1 MKAFYRALINFL
13 GHNCLTVVV
22 FALSILSSLTLNEEV
37 GQKVGQKYSTVRDT
51 EGCCWLARSFSSS
64 YLVDGNRPILVS
76 MCGIEVVLLCCFFL
90 FAAVQCKEHSSD
102 LSANL

>member
-37 GQKVGQKYSTVRDT
+37 GQKVGLR
-51 EGCCWLARSFSSS
+51 
-64 YLVDGNRPILVS
+64 
-76 MCGIEVVLLCCFFL
+76 CGPDVG
-90 FAAVQCKEHSSD
+90 
-102 LSANL
+102 

>member
-37 GQKVGQKYSTVRDT
+37 GQKVGQDAQQK
-51 EGCCWLARSFSSS
+51 A
-64 YLVDGNRPILVS
+64 
-76 MCGIEVVLLCCFFL
+76 VVG
-90 FAAVQCKEHSSD
+90 
-102 LSANL
+102 

>member
-37 GQKVGQKYSTVRDT
+37 GQKVGLR
-51 EGCCWLARSFSSS
+51 
-64 YLVDGNRPILVS
+64 
-76 MCGIEVVLLCCFFL
+76 CG
-90 FAAVQCKEHSSD
+90 SD
-102 LSANL
+102 VG

>member
-37 GQKVGQKYSTVRDT
+37 GQKVGQDAQLFEIQK
-51 EGCCWLARSFSSS
+51 A
-64 YLVDGNRPILVS
+64 
-76 MCGIEVVLLCCFFL
+76 VVG
-90 FAAVQCKEHSSD
+90 
-102 LSANL
+102 